1 MIGRI
6 SERLNSGRMWQG
18 EMTIEVIL
26 KIAALGI
33 VVALLNQILKHA
45 GRDDQAFFVTMA
57 GIIVVLTWLLPYVVE
72 LFQSMQSLFGL

>member
-1 MIGRI
+1 
-6 SERLNSGRMWQG
+6 
-18 EMTIEVIL
+18 MTVEVII

-57 GIIVVLTWLLPYVVE
+57 GIVVVLTWILPYIVDV
-72 LFQSMQSLFGL
+72 FHSMQDMFVL

>member
-1 MIGRI
+1 
-6 SERLNSGRMWQG
+6 
-18 EMTIEVIL
+18 MTVEIII

-57 GIIVVLTWLLPYVVE
+57 GIVVVLTWILPYIVDV
-72 LFQSMQSLFGL
+72 FNSMQDMFGL

>member
-1 MIGRI
+1 M
-6 SERLNSGRMWQG
+6 
-18 EMTIEVIL
+18 

-57 GIIVVLTWLLPYVVE
+57 GIIVVLTWILPYFVD
-72 LFQSMQSLFGL
+72 LFRSMQELFGL

>member
-1 MIGRI
+1 MPVEII
-6 SERLNSGRMWQG
+6 
-18 EMTIEVIL
+18 I
-26 KIAALGI
+26 KIASLGI
-33 VVALLNQILKHA
+33 VIALLNQGLKHA

>member
-1 MIGRI
+1 
-6 SERLNSGRMWQG
+6 
-18 EMTIEVIL
+18 MTVGIII

-57 GIIVVLTWLLPYVVE
+57 GIVVVLSWILPYIVDV
-72 LFQSMQSLFGL
+72 FQSMQDMFGL

>member
-1 MIGRI
+1 MWIYDNDTFIIRGFGMSIGI
-6 SERLNSGRMWQG
+6 IM
-18 EMTIEVIL
+18 

-57 GIIVVLTWLLPYVVE
+57 GIIVVLTWILPYFVD
-72 LFQSMQSLFGL
+72 LFRSMQELFGL

>member
-1 MIGRI
+1 MPVEII
-6 SERLNSGRMWQG
+6 
-18 EMTIEVIL
+18 I

-33 VVALLNQILKHA
+33 VIALLNQVLKHA

-57 GIIVVLTWLLPYVVE
+57 GMIVVLTWLFPYLVE

>member
-1 MIGRI
+1 MSVSII
-6 SERLNSGRMWQG
+6 
-18 EMTIEVIL
+18 I

-57 GIIVVLTWLLPYVVE
+57 GIIVVLTWLMPYFVE
-72 LFQSMQSLFGL
+72 IFNSMQSLFGL

>member
-1 MIGRI
+1 
-6 SERLNSGRMWQG
+6 
-18 EMTIEVIL
+18 MTVGIII

-57 GIIVVLTWLLPYVVE
+57 GIVVVLGWILPYIVDV
-72 LFQSMQSLFGL
+72 FQSMQDMFGL